1 MNKFAK
7 NSATLLA
14 AVIFICFLFFN
25 QTVYAQ
31 EKTLKVL
38 EAEGVIANADIGTDS
53 CKIYLLTDDKK
64 DLTFILTPGI
74 DFLTKDEQKEYLDYR
89 KTLPSKSFPT
99 ITDVGSRVRLKYID
113 KGSFYFVKYEVI
125 SAPKNLWITIIATVK
140 DKSEAYKKKHEAY
153 KQGFF
158 PDVLASSDYP
168 ALKPG
173 YYVVVAAVADNLFLA
188 LVNQRWLRAK
198 GWPGAY
204 SKKIR

>member
-1 MNKFAK
+1 MNKLKK
-7 NSATLLA
+7 NETALLI

-25 QTVYAQ
+25 QTVCAQ
-31 EKTLKVL
+31 EKTLKIL
-38 EAEGVIANADIGTDS
+38 EAEGVITNADIGADS

-74 DFLTKDEQKEYLDYR
+74 DFLAKDEQKEYLYYR
-89 KTLPSKSFPT
+89 KTLSGKSFPT
-99 ITDVGSRVRLKYID
+99 IIDVESRARVKYID
-113 KGSFYFVKYEVI
+113 KGAFYFLKYEVM

-158 PDVLASSDYP
+158 PDVLISSDYP

-173 YYVVVAAVADNLFLA
+173 YYVVVAAVADNLSLA
-188 LVNQRWLRAK
+188 LENQKRMRAK
-198 GWPGAY
+198 GWSGAY